1 MISNLAVEGGKRLQ
15 SPVRAGEAVA
25 GKYRVDAILGSGGNG
40 VVVAAMHVVLR
51 TRVAIKFL
59 GPEAPKDDVAAARRN
74 RLGSLGDDL
83 PRHPPRASARGP
95 INTLDATYGRTRE
108 GRVRS
113 PCALR
118 ARATRIRS
126 SIRIL
131 DSWIPGFHENGA
143 LTRAIQI
150 RSSGSAMLRGDQA
163 MTDSGTAPVRPRSMR
178 AAATKVS

>member
-15 SPVRAGEAVA
+15 SPVRAGEIVA

-95 INTLDATYGRTRE
+95 INTLDATYAAQE
-108 GRVRS
+108 KDEYA
-113 PCALR
+113 PR
-118 ARATRIRS
+118 ARFERGRRGSGHRS
-126 SIRIL
+126 G
-131 DSWIPGFHENGA
+131 SWIPGFHENGA